1 LTTSIT
7 TPDFAVHGL
16 VSLSEFLEDRVVFR
30 DLQPV
35 DRRYQGFN
43 QCARDF
49 ALDPSDIPRK
59 TDPDYNKVAVWIVDH
74 MQEQR
79 SDTEIQELLFV
90 GDTRGSDLVA
100 FEKMI
105 TYADWKG
112 SCFIGDEALHEEPEL
127 RWEIHP
133 LLVSANRWS
142 LIAEWIEG
150 LAEARMAMDSR
161 TAVIVD
167 IDKTAIGAQGR
178 NHQVINDARVTSLR
192 KSLEVHMSANFDF
205 QNFRRVYDQ
214 ISRPEFQG
222 LTVDNED
229 YIIYICLMIMGG
241 VTNIKEIGD
250 LVAQR
255 MSFLHLVRW
264 ISTKTDKPLVMQ
276 LRQLHDQYQMCT
288 RTGDRTPFKQ
298 FRRQEFLETTGR
310 MGIHSSPMEAAKR
323 LESEIC
329 ITQEVRELCDWLN
342 ERGCLLLAMSD
353 KPKEAS
359 MPHQRW
365 HKGMLPV
372 HRTPTYAVG
381 TSIREQLD
389 ALN

>member
-1 LTTSIT
+1 MTTINSST
-7 TPDFAVHGL
+7 DYEVHGL
-16 VSLSEFLEDRVVFR
+16 VSLSEFLDDRVVFR

-35 DRRYQGFN
+35 DRNYQGFN
-43 QCARDF
+43 QCAREF
-49 ALDPSDIPRK
+49 GLDPSDIPRK
-59 TDPDYNKVAVWIVDH
+59 TDPDYDKVAVWIVDH
-74 MQEQR
+74 IQEHR
-79 SDTEIQELLFV
+79 SDVEIQELLFV

-100 FEKMI
+100 FQKMV

-112 SCFIGDEALHEEPEL
+112 SCFIGNEELDQDPALN
-127 RWEIHP
+127 WEIHP

-142 LIAEWIEG
+142 LIADWIEG
-150 LAEARMAMDSR
+150 LAEARMAMDNR

-167 IDKTAIGAQGR
+167 IDKTLIGAQGR

-192 KSLEVHMSANFDF
+192 KSLEVHMAANFDF
-205 QNFRRVYDQ
+205 DNFRSVYDQ
-214 ISRPEFQG
+214 ITRPEFQK

-250 LVAQR
+250 LVDQN

-276 LRQLHDQYQMCT
+276 LRQIHDQYQMCT

-298 FRRQEFLETTGR
+298 FRRQEFLETTSR
-310 MGIHSSPMEAAKR
+310 MGIHSKPISANER
-323 LESEIC
+323 LDSEIC
-329 ITQEVRELCDWLN
+329 ITQEVRELCEWLN
-342 ERGCLLLAMSD
+342 QRECLLVAISD

-359 MPHQRW
+359 MPHLRW

-372 HRTPTYAVG
+372 HRTPTHSVG
-381 TSIREQLD
+381 TSIRERLAALD
-389 ALN
+389 